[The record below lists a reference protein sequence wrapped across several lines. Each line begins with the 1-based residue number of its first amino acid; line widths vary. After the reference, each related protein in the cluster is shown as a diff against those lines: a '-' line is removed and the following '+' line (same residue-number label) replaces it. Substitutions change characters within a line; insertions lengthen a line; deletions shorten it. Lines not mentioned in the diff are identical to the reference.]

1 MRVFGI
7 KAFTLAAVMTITT
20 LLLVPRLS
28 VAQDGLEGYCCV
40 CGPCSSG
47 VSRVCD
53 SVVAPGGEAAD
64 CTGRCALKGC
74 QFVEV
79 LEGSCGLHAD
89 ACTPSPAP
97 AASHSVLVALGV
109 LLTVGGVYLVRRRV
123 VR

>member
-1 MRVFGI
+1 MQAFGI
-7 KAFTLAAVMTITT
+7 KAFMLAAVMTITT
-20 LLLVPRLS
+20 LLLMPRLS

-53 SVVAPGGEAAD
+53 SVLANGSQAAN
-64 CTGRCALKGC
+64 CAGRCALKGC

-79 LEGSCGLHAD
+79 LDGSCGLHAD

-97 AASHSVLVALGV
+97 AASGPVLFALGV
-109 LLTVGGVYLVRRRV
+109 LLASGGIYLIRRRV

>member
-1 MRVFGI
+1 MTTATRHLLFVVG
-7 KAFTLAAVMTITT
+7 ALAI
-20 LLLVPRLS
+20 LLLAPRLS
-28 VAQDGLEGYCCV
+28 RAQPVEPYCCV

-53 SVVAPGGEAAD
+53 SVSAFGGEAAA
-64 CTGRCALKGC
+64 CAGRCALKGC

-97 AASHSVLVALGV
+97 AASRPVLFALGV
-109 LLTVGGVYLVRRRV
+109 LLAGGGIYLVRRRV
-123 VR
+123 TL